1 MSSDEPFNSPRQGD
15 QSFSRRILLKSSVT
29 AIGGA
34 VAILGMGSPAEAR
47 MSQKAAGYQLTP
59 KGGQSCANCTIFKPP
74 SACTLVD
81 GVIVAAGWCRFY
93 DKKSS

>member
-1 MSSDEPFNSPRQGD
+1 MFENKHFNSLLQGD
-15 QSFSRRILLKSSVT
+15 QSLSRRLLLRSAVAT
-29 AIGGA
+29 IGGVAA
-34 VAILGMGSPAEAR
+34 VLGMGSPAEAR

-59 KGGQSCANCTIFKPP
+59 KNGQSCANCSLFKPP

-81 GVIVAAGWCRFY
+81 GVVVAAGWCRFY